1 VNPSLQREQCIL
13 LSMATSRDAGMTA
26 DVLVGA
32 GIQALAC
39 RDMPTLIAELARGAG
54 ALLVAEE
61 TLGRDEQAALSAAL
75 AAQPAWSDI
84 AVLLLARQ
92 GADSVAIVR
101 AMDRLANLTVL
112 ERPVRVAALVSALR
126 SALRARL
133 RQYEVR
139 ALLEDLRRADQRKT
153 EFLATLA
160 HELRNPLAPIKTT
173 LTLLSSRTLE
183 PEAVEHGHKV
193 MHRQV
198 DHLAR
203 LVDDLMEI
211 SRITRGKVDL
221 QFGPLL
227 LDAVIA
233 DAVELSR
240 PLIDAA
246 GHGLTVEPGREP
258 LPVNGDAVRL
268 TQVFSNLL
276 NNAAKY
282 TSPGG
287 RLAITARRDGGDAV
301 VDVSD
306 NGAGLTPDMLKS
318 VFEMFVQASGT
329 SRLAQGGL
337 GIGLTLVRSLV
348 ELHGGSVLASSAG
361 LQRGS
366 TFSVRLPL
374 HDGVSPP
381 AESSGKG
388 AAGAGLSVDG
398 SVLVVDDNHDAADSL
413 ATLLRAMG
421 ATARAAYDG
430 EQALRMAT
438 DTPIALAILDIGMPG
453 MDGCE
458 LARRLRAMPG
468 GTGLRLIALT
478 GWGQPHDRQRLVAA
492 GFDHHLLK
500 PMDLRAL
507 ADLLGSPRPAS
518 APIESK
524 APCSRD

>member
-1 VNPSLQREQCIL
+1 
-13 LSMATSRDAGMTA
+13 MATSRDAGMTG
-26 DVLVGA
+26 DVLAGA
-32 GIQALAC
+32 GIQALPCAN
-39 RDMPTLIAELARGAG
+39 MATLLAELACGAG

-61 TLGRDEQAALSAAL
+61 ALDRDEQAALSEAL
-75 AAQPAWSDI
+75 AVQPAWSDL

-101 AMDRLANLTVL
+101 AMDRLPNLTVI
-112 ERPVRVAALVSALR
+112 ERPVRVASLVTALR
-126 SALRARL
+126 SALRARA

-139 ALLEDLRRADQRKT
+139 ALLQDLRRADQRKT

-160 HELRNPLAPIKTT
+160 HELRNPLAPIKTS
-173 LTLLSSRTLE
+173 LTLLSSRSLE
-183 PEAVEHGHKV
+183 PEATDHCHEV

-198 DHLAR
+198 DHLVR
-203 LVDDLMEI
+203 LVDDLMEV

-221 QFGPLL
+221 QFGTLL

-240 PLIDAA
+240 PLVEAA
-246 GHGLTVEPGREP
+246 GHALAVEPSHEP

-282 TSPGG
+282 TPRGG
-287 RLAITARRDGGDAV
+287 RLAIKARRDGREAV
-301 VDVSD
+301 VEVSD
-306 NGAGLTPDMLKS
+306 NGAGLSPDMLKN
-318 VFEMFVQASGT
+318 VFEMFVQVSGT
-329 SRLAQGGL
+329 ARLAQGGL

-348 ELHGGSVLASSAG
+348 ELHGGSVQASSPG

-374 HDGVSPP
+374 ADGSTPP
-381 AESSGKG
+381 ARS
-388 AAGAGLSVDG
+388 AGDEPTWAGLSIDG
-398 SVLVVDDNHDAADSL
+398 SVLVVDDNRDAADSL
-413 ATLLRAMG
+413 ATLLRTMG
-421 ATARAAYDG
+421 AAALIAYDG
-430 EQALRMAT
+430 EQALRVAAQ
-438 DTPIALAILDIGMPG
+438 TPVGLAILDIGMPG

-468 GTGLRLIALT
+468 GQALRLVALT
-478 GWGQPHDRQRLVAA
+478 GWGQPHDRQRLAAA

-500 PMDLRAL
+500 PLELRSL
-507 ADLLGSPRPAS
+507 AALLGAREA
-518 APIESK
+518 ALDEN
-524 APCSRD
+524 AG